1 MSAGKW
7 RLLLAL
13 LGLIYYD
20 ICWGVVVLE
29 RRFTYQPDPQ
39 HVAPGTARLTGVTER
54 ILATPDGQRLVAWQ
68 AKAKP
73 GQPTLLYFH
82 GNGNALIY
90 RSGRIASFQAEGYG
104 VLMIAYRGYSG
115 STGGPT
121 EANIVADARLAYDTL
136 RGDGLKPEDIV
147 IYGESLGTSVAVQTA
162 IAKPARALIL
172 EAPFT
177 SMADAWKQFVPFL
190 PVSLLLRDRFD
201 SRSVIDRVRMP
212 ILFMHGERDRLVGYQ
227 LGRSLYAAAPEPKRF
242 EAFPEAGHTNLYDY
256 NAIAAVRRFV
266 DDVTSGTFKAGSA
279 QP

>member
-1 MSAGKW
+1 M
-7 RLLLAL
+7 
-13 LGLIYYD
+13 
-20 ICWGVVVLE
+20 
-29 RRFTYQPDPQ
+29 
-39 HVAPGTARLTGVTER
+39 
-54 ILATPDGQRLVAWQ
+54 
-68 AKAKP
+68 
-73 GQPTLLYFH
+73 
-82 GNGNALIY
+82 
-90 RSGRIASFQAEGYG
+90 
-104 VLMIAYRGYSG
+104 
-115 STGGPT
+115 
-121 EANIVADARLAYDTL
+121 
-136 RGDGLKPEDIV
+136 
-147 IYGESLGTSVAVQTA
+147 QTA